1 MTMPSMSMQGCN
13 MFWLPAPGYCNGN
26 VLFGEIIYGVQ
37 VSPLPSLDWNRDTLD
52 LESDFSSPVVCY
64 DELDLNLQRSELY
77 TLYRLLWKQQTVYTY
92 NWVSRSEPT

>member
-77 TLYRLLWKQQTVYTY
+77 TLYIGCYGNNKWYIRIIG
-92 NWVSRSEPT
+92 